1 MNPESLKDIPSRSTY
16 NQAPAVDSQRGA
28 AGHGGPASHGGVFA
42 PGSGLGGSPH
52 HILSS
57 DIHVFLVA
65 NVLQILVST
74 SQQPFSQLQSAH
86 VFV

>member
-1 MNPESLKDIPSRSTY
+1 MIGSFPQFGFITQLET
-16 NQAPAVDSQRGA
+16 GF
-28 AGHGGPASHGGVFA
+28 AGGGPGKLGGGPGKLGGG